1 MRRTL
6 VLLVILMGLLIVSPL
21 AGVLSDRI
29 GRRPVLVVGMVLQG
43 VGLAWI
49 ATIATAGATYGEFV
63 VPLII
68 AGIGI
73 SMAMPVT
80 STAVMSA
87 VAPHD
92 MGKAS
97 GVNSTL
103 QRFGAAFAISIAA
116 AVFTANGHLG
126 TPSTFTAG
134 FRPALGVVAGLSLL
148 GGLTAI
154 ALSGRH
160 REPAVAEVD
169 LVAATA

>member
-1 MRRTL
+1 
-6 VLLVILMGLLIVSPL
+6 
-21 AGVLSDRI
+21 
-29 GRRPVLVVGMVLQG
+29 
-43 VGLAWI
+43 
-49 ATIATAGATYGEFV
+49 
-63 VPLII
+63 
-68 AGIGI
+68 
-73 SMAMPVT
+73 
-80 STAVMSA
+80 MSV

-148 GGLTAI
+148 GGMTAI
-154 ALSGRH
+154 AVSGRR

>member
-1 MRRTL
+1 LPL
-6 VLLVILMGLLIVSPL
+6 V
-21 AGVLSDRI
+21 
-29 GRRPVLVVGMVLQG
+29 
-43 VGLAWI
+43 
-49 ATIATAGATYGEFV
+49 
-63 VPLII
+63 I
-68 AGIGI
+68 AGIGRPR
-73 SMAMPVT
+73 AMPAT
-80 STAVMSA
+80 SSAVMSA
-87 VAPHD
+87 VGPHD

-134 FRPALGVVAGLSLL
+134 FRPALGVVAGLSLV
-148 GGLTAI
+148 GGITAI
-154 ALSGRH
+154 AVSGRR